1 MNTLVNTLTARFLTS
16 LSSWVRDRRGSVS
29 VEFVIG
35 SVLIV
40 TTAVAGIDLY
50 QVISAQSVALRAT
63 TTMAE
68 YVSLESAPRAAFID
82 DLAAF
87 SHRYQIM
94 LPSEAAFVVS
104 AISRAD
110 ATALEPDPPA
120 VVHWNRKTPLS
131 QDSESLPVELADSCG
146 RLGGSSDGEVV
157 LQTELEMEPGE
168 RVVVVE
174 VCIKLLPEAFVG
186 GQALS
191 GNIYP
196 TFFYQHQILP
206 VRGESMPEEPS

>member
-1 MNTLVNTLTARFLTS
+1 MNTLVNTLAARLLTG
-16 LSSWVRDRRGSVS
+16 LSSWMRDIRGSVS
-29 VEFVIG
+29 VEFVMG

-40 TTAVAGIDLY
+40 TTTVAGIDLY
-50 QVISAQSVALRAT
+50 QVINTQSVALHAT

-87 SHRYQIM
+87 SHRYQIV

-104 AISRAD
+104 AVSRAD
-110 ATALEPDPPA
+110 ATVSEPDPPA
-120 VVHWNRKTPLS
+120 VVHWNRKTPLGP
-131 QDSESLPVELADSCG
+131 DTESPPVELAASCG
-146 RLGGSSDGEVV
+146 RLGDSSDGKVA

-174 VCIKLLPEAFVG
+174 VCIQLLPEAFLG

-196 TFFYQHQILP
+196 TFFYQQQILP
-206 VRGESMPEEPS
+206 VRGDSMPEEPS

>member
-1 MNTLVNTLTARFLTS
+1 MNTLVNTLTARLLTG
-16 LSSWVRDRRGSVS
+16 LSSWMRDRRGSVS

-50 QVISAQSVALRAT
+50 QVINAQSVALRAT
-63 TTMAE
+63 STMAE
-68 YVSLESAPRAAFID
+68 YVSLEPAPRAAFID

-87 SHRYQIM
+87 SHRYQIVV
-94 LPSEAAFVVS
+94 PSHAAFVVS

-110 ATALEPDPPA
+110 ATVLEPDPPA

-131 QDSESLPVELADSCG
+131 QGSESLPVELADTCG
-146 RLGGSSDGEVV
+146 RLGDSSDGEAV
-157 LQTELEMEPGE
+157 LRTALEMEPGE

-174 VCIKLLPEAFVG
+174 VCVELLPEAFVG
-186 GQALS
+186 GRLLS
-191 GNIYP
+191 GTVYP